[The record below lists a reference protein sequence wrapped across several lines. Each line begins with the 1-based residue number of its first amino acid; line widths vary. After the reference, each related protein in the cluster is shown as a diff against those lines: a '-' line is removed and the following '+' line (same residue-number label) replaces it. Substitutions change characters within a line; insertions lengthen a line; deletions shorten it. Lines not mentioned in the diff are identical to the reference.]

1 MQHTGHV
8 LLNCVCYWEG
18 FWSAVGYLLVLRF
31 LSVKCYTQIFNCMGV
46 RAPNPPLFKGQLHCH
61 EYGLF
66 PKSDCYHEEFGLCA
80 IPFPL
85 DLYLLLL
92 ETLTEVIAKNKDF
105 PHFAL
110 HFAGL
115 LCCSILKASI
125 AEHCTQQTMLGATV
139 RRRHSP
145 LTSAARSGSSASQV
159 CSFDLNSFPDHSFAV
174 SGIFPDIGP
183 SS

>member
-31 LSVKCYTQIFNCMGV
+31 LAVKCYTQIFNCVGV
-46 RAPNPPLFKGQLHCH
+46 RAPNPTLFKGQLYCQ

-66 PKSDCYHEEFGLCA
+66 PKSDCYHEEFGLYA

-92 ETLTEVIAKNKDF
+92 ETLKEVNSQEQGFSPFCLAFCGPFMLFCTESFNSGTLYTANHVGSHCEVETQS
-105 PHFAL
+105 PHL
-110 HFAGL
+110 PG
-115 LCCSILKASI
+115 
-125 AEHCTQQTMLGATV
+125 
-139 RRRHSP
+139 SP
-145 LTSAARSGSSASQV
+145 W
-159 CSFDLNSFPDHSFAV
+159 
-174 SGIFPDIGP
+174 
-183 SS
+183 